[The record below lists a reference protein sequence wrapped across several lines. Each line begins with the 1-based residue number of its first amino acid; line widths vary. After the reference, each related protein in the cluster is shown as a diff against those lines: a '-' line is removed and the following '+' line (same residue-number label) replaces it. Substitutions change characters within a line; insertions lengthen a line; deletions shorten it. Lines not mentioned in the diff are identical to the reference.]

1 MERVMIDP
9 AFSSSDFHAQSSDQ
23 VLTTLDSQADG
34 LSGEQVSLR
43 QKKFGANRL
52 TPPAGES
59 NWLKF
64 LRQFNNVLIYVL
76 LAAALMS
83 WLLGRWTDGAVIFA
97 VVIINGMFGFIQEGK
112 AEQALASIRS
122 MLRVH
127 THVMRDGVRQQIDA
141 EELVPGDVVLLE
153 SGDRV
158 PADLRLIEGINLGV
172 QESALTGESF
182 SVQKNTDPV
191 SPEAPLAERFCMLYA
206 GTLVTQGRARGVTV
220 GIGDDTEIGKIG
232 SMLRAVEPLATPL
245 MKQLGDLGHTLTK
258 AILVLTAF
266 TFLFGWI
273 WRSYPVDELFM
284 AAVGLAVAA
293 IPEGLP
299 AVITITLAIGV
310 QRMANHNAIIRRL
323 PAVETLGSV
332 SVICTDK
339 TGTLTRNEM
348 SAQSIQLSGGELTV
362 SGVGYHPEGNITSDE
377 QPPSDNQQLIL
388 QRLSTAA
395 ILCNDARFDQ
405 QSQPWQLHGDP
416 TEGAL
421 LILAAKAGLDPAII
435 QQSVP
440 RLAEIPF
447 ESSHGYMATLH
458 PAPEGNSMPYQ
469 LLLKGAPE
477 KVLTMCSGVWT
488 PGSIL
493 PLHID
498 EWQQAIDSFAARG
511 QRVLALA
518 EADTSQPEISITN
531 NPDGTPNLSAYQFS
545 LLGLVGIMDP
555 PRDEARHAIAQCQQA
570 GIRVIMVTGDHA
582 STAAAI
588 GSQLGLSEPLQV
600 ITGSELEGLSDPELQ
615 QKAAQLDI
623 VARATPAHK
632 LRLVAA
638 LQADQQVV
646 AMTGDGVNDAPAL
659 KRADIGV
666 AMGMKGTEAAKEA
679 AGMVLA
685 DDNFATLRTAVLEG
699 RTVYDNLRK
708 ALVFLLPTNG
718 GQALVMIAAILLG
731 ITLPITP
738 VQILWINMV
747 SAITLSLPLVFDKA
761 AANLMQRSPRQSDEA
776 LLSPSLLF
784 RITFVSVLLM
794 GLTLVLYNWSI
805 RHQADLAHART
816 VAINS
821 LVVAEMVYL
830 ISCRSLTGSTLTLKS
845 WLENGYALLAIF
857 ALLLMQ
863 LALTYLPFMHAL
875 FGTAAI
881 TLQDWLIITGSSLLL
896 YLLMELEKHLT
907 PRLFGPAT

>member
-1 MERVMIDP
+1 MIDP

-784 RITFVSVLLM
+784 RIAFVSVLLM

-863 LALTYLPFMHAL
+863 FALTYLPFMHAL

-907 PRLFGPAT
+907 PRLFGPAA

>member
-1 MERVMIDP
+1 MIDP

-405 QSQPWQLHGDP
+405 QSQPWQLYGDP

-907 PRLFGPAT
+907 PRLFGPAA